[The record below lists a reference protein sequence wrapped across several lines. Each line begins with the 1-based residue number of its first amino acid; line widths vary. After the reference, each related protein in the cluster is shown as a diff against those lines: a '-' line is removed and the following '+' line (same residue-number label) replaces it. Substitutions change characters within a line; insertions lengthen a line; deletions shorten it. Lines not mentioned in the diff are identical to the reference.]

1 MTLQRRLATAFVLTA
16 LVSVLLVGVGIL
28 AIARSG
34 ATDRAEDEVT
44 RALSVVGD
52 LLGSDRRQVR
62 QLEDLVPAN
71 RRDLQL
77 EQLSPVLVG
86 DDGSVGLVRRGR
98 GRPDAAN
105 GLPTLGLTQT
115 ELARLDEGEIVLRS
129 DGGTVFGLRVVPVSD
144 LPDRQGRLALLAQQR
159 VTTVPRQTVSWFL
172 LSSLIVVLGA
182 LAAAVWLARRLVRPI
197 KEIQGATA
205 AIAAGE
211 LTTRVGAEGEDELA
225 ELGRSVNR
233 MAADLERSKALDQ
246 QFLLSVSHD
255 LRTPLTAISGYAE
268 ALQDGAVEDPGG
280 AGTII
285 GNHADR
291 LERLVGDLLDLAK
304 LDANRF
310 RLDLRPVDV
319 SVVVGRTVAGLE
331 AAAATDGIAI
341 EQRIDTDRI
350 IQADADR
357 LAQIVGNLVDN
368 AVGFAGDRVLVEVR
382 AENST
387 GNSTENGADPGAQDH
402 GESADG
408 PVLAITVS
416 DDGPG
421 FDPEDLPFVFDR
433 LYTGSARPR
442 RAENSTGLGLSI
454 VRELA
459 GAMGGTVEARNGS
472 LGGAAIDVRFPAID
486 TSSSST
492 TSPDPS
498 DSTVMTEAVT
508 PRPSS
513 HRSGASPEPPPNA

>member
-1 MTLQRRLATAFVLTA
+1 MTGAGMTRTGITLQRRLAVAFVLTA
-16 LVSVLLVGVGIL
+16 LVSVLLVGVGML

-34 ATDRAEDEVT
+34 ATDRAEDAVT
-44 RALSVVGD
+44 RALGVVGD
-52 LLGSDRRQVR
+52 LLGTDRRQLR

-77 EQLSPVLVG
+77 DQLSPVLVG
-86 DDGSVGLVRRGR
+86 DDGSVELVRRIR
-98 GRPDAAN
+98 GRADA
-105 GLPTLGLTQT
+105 GPSLPAPALSQT
-115 ELARLDEGEIVLRS
+115 ELASLDDGEIVLRT
-129 DGGTVFGLRVVPVSD
+129 DGGTVYGLRVVPVSD
-144 LPDRQGRLALLAQQR
+144 LPQRQGRLALLAQQQ
-159 VTTVPRQTVSWFL
+159 VTTVPRQTVTWFL

-182 LAAAVWLARRLVRPI
+182 LAAAIALARRLVRPI
-197 KEIQGATA
+197 REMQDATA

-211 LTTRVGAEGEDELA
+211 LATRGGAEGGDELA

-268 ALQDGAVEDPGG
+268 ALRDGAVEDSGG
-280 AGTII
+280 AGAVI

-310 RLDLRPVDV
+310 KLDLRPIDI
-319 SVVVGRTVAGLE
+319 SVAIGRTVAGLE
-331 AAAATDGIAI
+331 AAAAADGVAI
-341 EQRIDTDRI
+341 EQRIEPGSIVR
-350 IQADADR
+350 ADADR
-357 LAQIVGNLVDN
+357 LAQVVGNLVDN
-368 AVGFAGDRVLVEVR
+368 AVGFAADRVLVEVR
-382 AENST
+382 AEDRASLA
-387 GNSTENGADPGAQDH
+387 NG
-402 GESADG
+402 S
-408 PVLAITVS
+408 VVAITVS

-454 VRELA
+454 VRELV
-459 GAMGGTVEARNGS
+459 GAMGGQVEARNGA
-472 LGGAAIDVRFPAID
+472 LGGATIEARFPTLD
-486 TSSSST
+486 PT
-492 TSPDPS
+492 TDP
-498 DSTVMTEAVT
+498 TIRTEAPT

-513 HRSGASPEPPPNA
+513 HRPAASPEPPPTA